1 MSKIEATSGAIEA
14 AENYGININ
23 LVPPAKA
30 GKKITAADVDAYAKA
45 LKKGDAPATDAPA
58 EDSEKDDA
66 PAIEEKPAKKR
77 KKDLIC
83 VFAIKEGGKLIPA
96 GSVYEGKNAEYLLS
110 KGAIKED

>member
-23 LVPPAKA
+23 LVPPAKE

-45 LKKGDAPATDAPA
+45 LKKGDAPTD
-58 EDSEKDDA
+58 DSEKGEA
-66 PAIEEKPAKKR
+66 LAIEEKPSKKR

-96 GSVYEGKNAEYLLS
+96 GAVYDGKNAEYLLS